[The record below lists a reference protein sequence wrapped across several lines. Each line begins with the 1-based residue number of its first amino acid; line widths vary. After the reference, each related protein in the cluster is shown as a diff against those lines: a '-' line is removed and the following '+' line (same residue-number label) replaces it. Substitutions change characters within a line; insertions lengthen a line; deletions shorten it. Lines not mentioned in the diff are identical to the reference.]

1 MGATRLHAATATAKM
16 DPAHLH
22 RMLELGGVPAA
33 TLAERYGTPLYVYEE
48 ERIRS
53 AFQTLTRA
61 FAVDDLRIHYAVKA
75 NSNPWIL
82 RILRR
87 AGAWADVVSPG
98 EILLARA
105 AGFPQERLLYNGNSA
120 SDDDLRAAL
129 DQGVRINVES
139 LSQLRRLAARA
150 PGTAVSI
157 RFNIYVGA
165 GHHAHVITGGPE
177 SKFGIDWEQA
187 DEARTMAAAGRL
199 RVAGVHCHIGSGV
212 LEAERFVQAVSN
224 LLTVARRFPGLE
236 QVNFGGGIGIPYRPE
251 EQELAVDRL
260 GALLTAEYERFCAQ
274 YGGQPA
280 LCLEPG
286 RFLVARAGTL
296 LCRVTAVN
304 QARKYLFAGTDT
316 GFNHLIRP
324 AMYGSYHRIEAAE
337 PRPGEEQPTVVTGN
351 ICESGDV
358 FTRGEH
364 GIEPRL
370 LPPLREGDLI
380 AIRDTGAYG
389 FSMASRYNSFPLP
402 AEVLVCDGAAT
413 LIRRRDSLR
422 QLLTNVPALPAEGL
436 SHSGCAD
443 PGRRTAGPR
452 PD

>member
-1 MGATRLHAATATAKM
+1 
-16 DPAHLH
+16 
-22 RMLELGGVPAA
+22 MLNLGGVSAA
-33 TLAERYGTPLYVYEE
+33 ALADRYGTPLYVYEAH
-48 ERIRS
+48 RIRD
-53 AFQTLTRA
+53 AYATLQRA
-61 FAVDDLRIHYAVKA
+61 FAVQDLRIHFATKA

-82 RILRR
+82 RILAQ

-98 EILLARA
+98 EILLARR
-105 AGFPQERLLYNGNSA
+105 AGFPARRMLYNGNSA
-120 SDDDLRAAL
+120 SDAELREAV

-139 LSQLRRLAARA
+139 LSQLRRLGALA
-150 PGTAVSI
+150 PGVAISI
-157 RFNIYVGA
+157 RFNIYVGG
-165 GHHAHVITGGPE
+165 GHHSHVITGGPE

-187 DEARTMAAAGRL
+187 DEARAVAAQGRL

-324 AMYGSYHRIEAAE
+324 AMYGAYHRIEAAE
-337 PRPGEEQPTVVTGN
+337 PRAGAPQPTVVTGN

>member
-1 MGATRLHAATATAKM
+1 MSV
-16 DPAHLH
+16 PHLH

-33 TLAERYGTPLYVYEE
+33 TLAERYGTPLYVYED

-53 AFQTLTRA
+53 AFRTLTRA
-61 FAVDDLRIHYAVKA
+61 FPVADLRIHYAVKA
-75 NSNPWIL
+75 NANPWIL

-87 AGAWADVVSPG
+87 AGACADVVSPG
-98 EILLARA
+98 EIFLARA
-105 AGFPQERLLYNGNSA
+105 AGFPPKRLLYNGNAA
-120 SDDDLRAAL
+120 SDADLRAAL
-129 DQGVRINVES
+129 DQGVRINVDS
-139 LSQLRRLAARA
+139 LSQLRRLGGLA
-150 PGTAVSI
+150 PGAAISI
-157 RFNIYVGA
+157 RFNIYVGG
-165 GHHAHVITGGPE
+165 GHHSHVITGGPE

-212 LEAERFVQAVSN
+212 LDAERFVQAVSN

-236 QVNFGGGIGIPYRPE
+236 QVNFGGGIGIPYRPD
-251 EQELAVDRL
+251 EQELAADRL
-260 GALLTAEYERFCAQ
+260 GALLTAEYERFCAD
-274 YGGQPA
+274 YGGRPA

-304 QARKYLFAGTDT
+304 RARKYLFAGTDT

-324 AMYGSYHRIEAAE
+324 AMYGAYHRIKAVE
-337 PRPGEEQPTVVTGN
+337 PRAGAPQATVVTGN

-370 LPPLREGDLI
+370 LPPLHEGDLI

-422 QLLTNVPALPAEGL
+422 QLLANVPPLPEDGL
-436 SHSGCAD
+436 SHSGSAD
-443 PGRRTAGPR
+443 QGRRTAGPR